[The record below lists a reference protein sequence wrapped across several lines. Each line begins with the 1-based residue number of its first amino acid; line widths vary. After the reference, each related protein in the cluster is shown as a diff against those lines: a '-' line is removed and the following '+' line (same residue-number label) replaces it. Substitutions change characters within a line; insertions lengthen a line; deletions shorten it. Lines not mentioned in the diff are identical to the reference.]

1 MIIGLDA
8 FSTGI
13 AGVCLLIVLVLLGVR
28 VFAAA
33 AVTGFLGLL
42 ELKGWHVAAS
52 IAGQIP
58 HSKTV
63 TYPLSVLPL
72 FILIGFLAFYAGLTT
87 RLFEAARRWMDW
99 ACWLIKGSLVS
110 SESNIKGTAHISI
123 CRFGSPF
130 MTSPTKSKMG
140 DTHFRPF
147 AFIHRRLSP
156 D

>member
-1 MIIGLDA
+1 MILGLDP

-63 TYPLSVLPL
+63 TYPLSVLP
-72 FILIGFLAFYAGLTT
+72 F
-87 RLFEAARRWMDW
+87 
-99 ACWLIKGSLVS
+99 S
-110 SESNIKGTAHISI
+110 S
-123 CRFGSPF
+123 
-130 MTSPTKSKMG
+130 
-140 DTHFRPF
+140 
-147 AFIHRRLSP
+147 
-156 D
+156 